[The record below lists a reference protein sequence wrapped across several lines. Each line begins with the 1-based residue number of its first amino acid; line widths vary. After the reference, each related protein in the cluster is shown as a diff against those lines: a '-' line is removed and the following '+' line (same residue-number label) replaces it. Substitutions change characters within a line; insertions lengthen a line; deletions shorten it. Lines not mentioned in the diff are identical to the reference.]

1 MQPAQPFLQSCKSGI
16 NRSLFGQHCNEGG
29 IITIVLLCRTLFA
42 YVFLMLVVRLMG
54 KRQIGELQMTEF
66 ISAILLSELAALPM
80 TDRDVPLAH
89 GLLPLLV
96 IGSLEVT
103 VAFFCAKSRTFR
115 RLVEGNPVELVRG
128 GAFVQRN
135 LDKTRIS
142 REEVLAQIRQSGY
155 RGLEEVDAVI
165 LEQTGKM
172 SVLPAASAQTGNSSD
187 DETGGA
193 T

>member
-1 MQPAQPFLQSCKSGI
+1 
-16 NRSLFGQHCNEGG
+16 
-29 IITIVLLCRTLFA
+29 
-42 YVFLMLVVRLMG
+42 MLVVRLMG

-193 T
+193 M